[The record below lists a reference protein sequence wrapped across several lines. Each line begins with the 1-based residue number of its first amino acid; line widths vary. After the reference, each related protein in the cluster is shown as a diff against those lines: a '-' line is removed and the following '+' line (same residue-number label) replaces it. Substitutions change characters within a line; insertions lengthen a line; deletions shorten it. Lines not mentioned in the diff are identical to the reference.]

1 MRLYVYGVTT
11 AAEARVP
18 AGLNGVGGPGA
29 PVRLVP
35 VGPIAAV
42 VSPAPESV
50 RARRRDVMAHQE
62 VLTWVGQGAPLLP
75 ACFGLIAQD
84 EASLCAT
91 LERETEANLAALE
104 RVRGRAEMNLKVALV
119 ESGVADL
126 VRESAKIRKL
136 RGQIGHD
143 SDYTARIRLGEAV
156 AEGLRQRAEA
166 VAEEARLRLADLVE
180 DAVPG
185 PDLDGYVANVS
196 FLVAVEQVEAV
207 CRAVDRLAAEAGS
220 RAELRL
226 TGPLPCYSFCAQPTP
241 QPAGV

>member
-11 AAEARVP
+11 AAEASVP
-18 AGLNGVGGPGA
+18 AGLSGVGGPSA
-29 PVRLVP
+29 LVRLVP
-35 VGPIAAV
+35 VGPIAAL

-62 VLTWVGQGAPLLP
+62 VLTRIGRSAPLLP

-91 LERETEANLAALE
+91 LERDTEANLAALE
-104 RVRGRAEMNLKVALV
+104 RVRGRSEMNLKVAVV
-119 ESGVADL
+119 ESGLAEL
-126 VRESAKIRKL
+126 VRESGKIRRL
-136 RGQIGHD
+136 RGEVGR
-143 SDYTARIRLGEAV
+143 SPDYTARIRLGEAV
-156 AEGLRQRAEA
+156 AEGLRQRAES
-166 VAEEARLRLADLVE
+166 VAQEARLRLADLVE

-185 PDLDGYVANVS
+185 PEADGYVANIS
-196 FLVAVEQVEAV
+196 FLVATEQVEAV
-207 CRAVDRLAAEAGS
+207 CQAVERLAAEAGS

-226 TGPLPCYSFCAQPTP
+226 TGPLPCYSFCAQPAP